1 MADTTPEPVL
11 SVDTPTV
18 AEAPVLAKRRVHKAE
33 WRAKQREQRSKRTK
47 AKKAALQAK
56 REALGLKAGDPQPE
70 DAVCVKIF
78 KDQLPPEKAH
88 KLRRKLH
95 VIRAETK
102 TKVKKATGFEIQ
114 RITRKLKRIR
124 TGKPKAGEHESDVPE
139 LESRLEKVKAIKQDA
154 LIECVVHRIK
164 KQSEVIRGMLNGVVE
179 PSEDVQKH
187 LDDKLSRHLINHL
200 SITNTV
206 KKHVLDL
213 EGVITEKN
221 KKPYKLQKKEERKL
235 ALKSRSEAKERAKQ
249 RKSAGSKDKAEPKD
263 VADKADAESDSDSSS
278 SSSSSLSSSSDSDSD
293 SDSDVGV
300 NSDVDVDGDMN
311 SDAVSDDDCG
321 YESTSDL
328 DAEVSDKK
336 KGKKVSSKSKRE
348 IKSSTFVGQLGD
360 FVSDDALSASDS
372 DEDSSS
378 DDDDRDAKRKRKDKS
393 GKGEKSKK
401 RKSGNNDDEY
411 EYDEKADN
419 DFKKLY
425 EGVERKNRPGQRARR
440 QKFEQVYGKEANH
453 IKLLTKDKKPR
464 DKPKRLSPTS
474 DAATPKPAAAAAA
487 NTTEQ
492 MHPSWEA
499 KRRQKEILAQAK
511 EVKGTKIVFD

>member
-1 MADTTPEPVL
+1 MADAALEPAP
-11 SVDTPTV
+11 SVDTPAVTD
-18 AEAPVLAKRRVHKAE
+18 APVLAKRRVHKAE

-56 REALGLKAGDPQPE
+56 REALGLKAGDPLPE
-70 DAVCVKIF
+70 DAVCIKVF

-88 KLRRKLH
+88 KLRKKLH

-139 LESRLEKVKAIKQDA
+139 LESRLEKIKAIKQDA

-200 SITNTV
+200 SIVNTV

-235 ALKSRSEAKERAKQ
+235 ALKSRAEAKERAKQ
-249 RKSAGSKDKAEPKD
+249 RKSAGSKDKAESKD
-263 VADKADAESDSDSSS
+263 VADKADAEPDSDSSS
-278 SSSSSLSSSSDSDSD
+278 SSSSSSSDSDSD
-293 SDSDVGV
+293 SDGDSDVDEDV
-300 NSDVDVDGDMN
+300 DSDVDVD
-311 SDAVSDDDCG
+311 SDAASDDDCG

-328 DAEVSDKK
+328 DADVSDKK
-336 KGKKVSSKSKRE
+336 KGKKASSKPKRE

-372 DEDSSS
+372 DEDSS
-378 DDDDRDAKRKRKDKS
+378 DDDDIDAKRKRKDKS

-401 RKSGNNDDEY
+401 RKSGNSDDEY
-411 EYDEKADN
+411 EYDEKADK

-464 DKPKRLSPTS
+464 DKPKKHAPTS
-474 DAATPKPAAAAAA
+474 DAAPSKPSATA
-487 NTTEQ
+487 TTAEQ

>member
-1 MADTTPEPVL
+1 MADTATEPTPAA
-11 SVDTPTV
+11 SVPAAT
-18 AEAPVLAKRRVHKAE
+18 EAPVLAKRKVRKEE
-33 WRAKQREQRSKRTK
+33 WRAKQREQRSIRTK

-56 REALGLKAGDPQPE
+56 REALGLKAGDPRPE
-70 DAVCVKIF
+70 DAVCVKVF
-78 KDQLPPEKAH
+78 TEQLPPEKAY

-114 RITRKLKRIR
+114 RITRKLKRIS
-124 TGKPKAGEHESDVPE
+124 TGKPKAGEHASDVPE
-139 LESRLEKVKAIKQDA
+139 LESRLEMVKAIKQDA
-154 LIECVVHRIK
+154 LVECVVHRIK

-187 LDDKLSRHLINHL
+187 LEDKLARHIINQL
-200 SITNTV
+200 PITNTV

-235 ALKSRSEAKERAKQ
+235 ALKERSDARKQAKQ
-249 RKSAGSKDKAEPKD
+249 RKNAESEDKAESKD
-263 VADKADAESDSDSSS
+263 RADKPEADSDSSS
-278 SSSSSLSSSSDSDSD
+278 SSSSSSSSDSDSD
-293 SDSDVGV
+293 DEADSDMG
-300 NSDVDVDGDMN
+300 
-311 SDAVSDDDCG
+311 SDAASDDDCG

-328 DAEVSDKK
+328 DADVSDKK
-336 KGKKVSSKSKRE
+336 KGKKKSKRE

-372 DEDSSS
+372 DSDEGSSDS
-378 DDDDRDAKRKRKDKS
+378 DDDGDAKRKRKEKAR
-393 GKGEKSKK
+393 KGEKSKK
-401 RKSGNNDDEY
+401 RKSGNNDDY
-411 EYDEKADN
+411 EYDEKADE

-464 DKPKRLSPTS
+464 DKPKRHATTG
-474 DAATPKPAAAAAA
+474 DAATPKPAAASA
-487 NTTEQ
+487 TEQ

-511 EVKGTKIVFD
+511 EVKGNKIVFD